1 MFIAAFFSMA
11 KKVERT
17 QMSINAYTKCGTA
30 THGTFFHHK
39 INVDPCKD

>member
-1 MFIAAFFSMA
+1 MCTKMFIAAFFSTA

-30 THGTFFHHK
+30 TQWHIF
-39 INVDPCKD
+39 PP